1 MAFDNE
7 ERSAQAMPREGL
19 STWLCPCRRDLQVEE
34 RRVNKSEAV
43 HYDKVRAIF
52 DILNGKR
59 EADLL
64 LKNLNILDVHGET
77 VYQGSILVYDKR
89 IVALNPDETILK
101 VKDVFDGKGLYAIPG
116 LIDAHIHFESQLAHP
131 TALAE
136 AMVPCG
142 TTTIYAECLDLLS
155 AAGDEGVEAAESLF
169 KDYDKLPYRLYAFAP
184 GKKTAAS
191 VTEAVLQMEPVIGL
205 GEFEHFTYSSGD
217 DDDFRKAA
225 WVRAKGGFMNGHWG
239 VTALSDMVL
248 NYLPAIGVSNNH
260 DVWNEKDI
268 EKSIRYGFPTH
279 IKFGVGSSE
288 VIKILLRA
296 IVDRKW
302 PTDNFMLCT
311 DNISVERLLTMG
323 HMDWIISLCA
333 EMGLNPIHAIKMA
346 TYNTARSFH
355 MEDRI
360 GSLTPGR
367 FADIVLTDSLSQINP
382 LYVFKDGELV
392 AKDRKL
398 LKNADIDYSGMCKQG
413 VPGLDDL
420 TPEQLDIVPLE
431 VSQDGSQ
438 AKVYLFDVY
447 GRGHAKFYQE
457 VWVPLRDGKVVA
469 EYEGAT
475 LSRLSVVQR
484 YADGKRHVVNGL
496 FKGVR
501 VDRGAVATFWPAPKP
516 YFVVVGKDSA
526 EMCHCLKRVDTY
538 AGACIVTED
547 RVEKAVMPLEI
558 YGVMANMSV
567 SELTAAAG
575 AIDAA
580 LEEMGNRNEGEPV
593 VNKLLSLFI
602 SLHRFRLM
610 A

>member
-1 MAFDNE
+1 MVGEGRAAGTAPTENG
-7 ERSAQAMPREGL
+7 GL
-19 STWLCPCRRDLQVEE
+19 SAGADDYESGGLF
-34 RRVNKSEAV
+34 VNQTEAA
-43 HYDKVRAIF
+43 HYEKVRAIF
-52 DILNGKR
+52 DILNGER

-89 IVALNPDETILK
+89 IVALNPDETVLK
-101 VKDVFDGKGLYAIPG
+101 VRQVFDGKGLYAIPG

-155 AAGDEGVEAAESLF
+155 AAGKEGIEAAEKLF
-169 KDYDKLPYRLYAFAP
+169 KDYDQLPYRLYAFAP

-191 VTEAVLQMEPVIGL
+191 VTEAVLKMEPVIGL
-205 GEFEHFTYSSGD
+205 GEFEHFTYSSGN

-239 VTALSDMVL
+239 VTALSDMIL

-288 VIKILLRA
+288 VIKVLLRA

-311 DNISVERLLTMG
+311 DNISIERLLTMG

-333 EMGLNPIHAIKMA
+333 EMGINPIHAIKMA

-367 FADIVLTDSLSQINP
+367 FADIVLTDSLSKINP

-392 AKDRKL
+392 AKERKL
-398 LKNADIDYSGMCKQG
+398 LKNAEIDYSGMCKDG
-413 VPGLDDL
+413 VTGLADL
-420 TPEQLDIVPLE
+420 SPEQLDIVPLE
-431 VSQDGSQ
+431 VSEDGTQ

-457 VWVPLRDGKVVA
+457 IWVPLKDCKVVA
-469 EYEGAT
+469 EHEGKK

-496 FKGVR
+496 FKGVH

-516 YFVVVGKDSA
+516 YFVVVGQDSA
-526 EMCHCLKRVDTY
+526 EMCHCLKRVDTH
-538 AGACIVTED
+538 AGACIVTEEK
-547 RVEKAVMPLEI
+547 VEKAVMPLEI

-567 SELTAAAG
+567 EQLTASAA

-580 LEEMGNRNEGEPV
+580 LEALGNHNEGEPV

-602 SLHRFRLM
+602 SLHRFRFM

>member
-1 MAFDNE
+1 MNALE
-7 ERSAQAMPREGL
+7 TQ
-19 STWLCPCRRDLQVEE
+19 
-34 RRVNKSEAV
+34 
-43 HYDKVRAIF
+43 HYAKVRTIF
-52 DILNGKR
+52 DILHGR
-59 EADLL
+59 AEADLL
-64 LKNLNILDVHGET
+64 IKNLNILDVHGET
-77 VYQGSILVYDKR
+77 VYQGSILVHDKR
-89 IVALNPDETILK
+89 IVALSPDESILK
-101 VKDVFDGKGLYAIPG
+101 VREVFDGEGLYAIPG

-155 AAGDEGVEAAESLF
+155 AAGEEGVEAATALF
-169 KDYDKLPYRLYAFAP
+169 KDHDKLPYRLFAFAP
-184 GKKTAAS
+184 GKKTAAH
-191 VTEAVLQMEPVIGL
+191 VTQAVLQMEPVIGL

-260 DVWNEKDI
+260 DVWNEDDI

-279 IKFGVGSSE
+279 IKFGVGSAE
-288 VIKILLRA
+288 VIKVLLRA

-311 DNISVERLLTMG
+311 DNISVERLLKSG
-323 HMDWIISLCA
+323 HMDWIIGVCA
-333 EMGLNPIHAIKMA
+333 DMGINPIHAIKMA

-355 MEDRI
+355 MEDQI
-360 GSLTPGR
+360 GSLTPGK
-367 FADIVLTDSLSQINP
+367 FADIVLTDSLSRINP
-382 LYVFKDGELV
+382 RYVFKDGELV

-398 LKNADIDYSGMCKQG
+398 LKNAEIDYSGMCKAG
-413 VPGLDDL
+413 VPGLDTL
-420 TPEQLDIVPLE
+420 RAEQLDIVPLE
-431 VSQDGSQ
+431 ISADGTQ

-447 GRGHAKFYQE
+447 GRGHARFFQE
-457 VWVPLRDGKVVA
+457 VWVPYRDGQVVP
-469 EYEGAT
+469 ELDGVRY
-475 LSRLSVVQR
+475 SRISVVQR
-484 YADGKRHVVNGL
+484 YPRGERHVVNGL

-501 VDRGAVATFWPAPKP
+501 IDRGAVATFWPAPKP
-516 YFVVVGKDSA
+516 YFVAIGNDSA
-526 EMCHCLKRVDTY
+526 EMCHCLKQVDGY
-538 AGACIVTED
+538 SGACVVTENLQQ
-547 RVEKAVMPLEI
+547 KAVMPLEI
-558 YGVMANMSV
+558 YGVMANMTV
-567 SELTAAAG
+567 AELTAAAG

-602 SLHRFRLM
+602 SLHRFRFM

>member
-1 MAFDNE
+1 MNA
-7 ERSAQAMPREGL
+7 
-19 STWLCPCRRDLQVEE
+19 
-34 RRVNKSEAV
+34 SEAA

-52 DILNGKR
+52 DILEGRR

-89 IVALNPDETILK
+89 IVALNPDEEVLK
-101 VKDVFDGKGLYAIPG
+101 VREVFDGQGLYAIPG

-131 TALAE
+131 VALGE

-142 TTTIYAECLDLLS
+142 TTTIFSECLDLLS
-155 AAGDEGVEAAESLF
+155 AAGAEGVEAAENLF
-169 KDYDKLPYRLYAFAP
+169 RDHDKLPYRLFAFAP
-184 GKKTAAS
+184 GKKTDAR
-191 VTEAVLQMEPVIGL
+191 VTEAVLKMDPVIGL
-205 GEFEHFTYSSGD
+205 GEFEHFTYSSGN

-225 WVRAKGGFMNGHWG
+225 WVRARGGFMNGHWG
-239 VTALSDMVL
+239 VTALSDMIL

-260 DVWNEKDI
+260 DVWNEQDI

-279 IKFGVGSSE
+279 IKFGVGSAE
-288 VIKILLRA
+288 VIKVLLRA

-311 DNISVERLLTMG
+311 DNISVERLLHQG

-333 EMGLNPIHAIKMA
+333 EMGINPIHAIKMA
-346 TYNTARSFH
+346 TLNTARSFH

-360 GSLTPGR
+360 GSLAPGR
-367 FADIVLTDSLSQINP
+367 FADIVLTPSLSAIEP
-382 LYVFKDGELV
+382 LYVFKDGALV
-392 AKDRKL
+392 AERGKL
-398 LKNADIDYSGMCKQG
+398 LTNADNDYSLMCKKG

-420 TPEQLDIVPLE
+420 TADQLDIEPLE
-431 VSQDGSQ
+431 VSEDGTK

-447 GRGHAKFYQE
+447 GRGHAKFYRE
-457 VWVPLRDGKVVA
+457 VWVPLKDGKVVP
-469 EYEGAT
+469 ELDGEK

-484 YADGKRHVVNGL
+484 YANGDRHIVNGL
-496 FKGVR
+496 FTGVHLE
-501 VDRGAVATFWPAPKP
+501 RGAVATFWPAPKP
-516 YFVVVGKDSA
+516 YFVAVGQDSV
-526 EMCHCLKRVDTY
+526 EMCGCLKRVDAH
-538 AGACIVTED
+538 AGACIVTENGS
-547 RVEKAVMPLEI
+547 EKAAMPLEI

-567 SELTAAAG
+567 AELTAAAG

-580 LEEMGNRNEGEPV
+580 LEDLGNRNEGEPV

-602 SLHRFRLM
+602 SLHRFRFM

>member
-1 MAFDNE
+1 MSYME
-7 ERSAQAMPREGL
+7 
-19 STWLCPCRRDLQVEE
+19 T
-34 RRVNKSEAV
+34 V

-52 DILNGKR
+52 AVLSGER

-64 LKNLNILDVHGET
+64 LKNLNVLDVHGET
-77 VYQGSILVYDKR
+77 VHQGSILIYDKR
-89 IVALNPDETILK
+89 IVALDPDESVVK
-101 VKDVFDGKGLYAIPG
+101 VKEVFDGKGLYAIPG

-142 TTTIYAECLDLLS
+142 TTTIYSECLDLLS
-155 AAGDEGVEAAESLF
+155 AAGEEGVEAAENLF
-169 KDYDKLPYRLYAFAP
+169 RDHDKLPYRLYAFAP
-184 GKKTAAS
+184 GKKVSAA
-191 VTEAVLQMEPVIGL
+191 VTNRVLDMEPVIGL
-205 GEFEHFTYSSGD
+205 GEFEHFTYSSGN

-225 WVRAKGGFMNGHWG
+225 WVRARGGFMNGHWG
-239 VTALSDMVL
+239 VTALSDMML
-248 NYLPAIGVSNNH
+248 NYLPAIGCSNNH

-279 IKFGVGSSE
+279 IKFGVGSAE
-288 VIKILLRA
+288 VIKVLLRA

-311 DNISVERLLTMG
+311 DNISVERLLTQG

-333 EMGLNPIHAIKMA
+333 EMGINPIHAIKMA
-346 TYNTARSFH
+346 TLNTARSFH

-367 FADIVLTDSLSQINP
+367 FADIVLTDSLSKINP

-398 LKNADIDYSGMCKQG
+398 LKNAAIDYSGMCRKG
-413 VPGLDDL
+413 VPGLGDL
-420 TPEQLDIVPLE
+420 TPGQLDIVPLE
-431 VSQDGSQ
+431 VSEDGSR

-457 VWVPLRDGKVVA
+457 VWVPLEGGKVVP
-469 EYEGAT
+469 EVDGVKY
-475 LSRLSVVQR
+475 SRLSVVQR
-484 YADGKRHVVNGL
+484 YADGTRHIVNGL
-496 FKGVR
+496 FKGVF
-501 VDRGAVATFWPAPKP
+501 VERGAVATFWPAPKP
-516 YFVVVGKDSA
+516 YFVVVGQESA
-526 EMCHCLKRVDTY
+526 EMCHCLKRVDAH

-547 RVEKAVMPLEI
+547 GQEKAAMLLDI

-567 SELTAAAG
+567 TELTAAAS

-580 LEEMGNRNEGEPV
+580 LEDLGNRNQGEPV

-610 A
+610 K